1 MLSVNPGETIAPIPA
16 RRLGL
21 ARQCKDHAY
30 DEDNWG
36 NKREDSAGM
45 AGEGDS
51 GREITALVGDTLL
64 DFLDMFIRS
73 ILFKTN
79 LPSLTALSTM
89 L

>member
-1 MLSVNPGETIAPIPA
+1 MKDSWQSGVGFGVTRGEYGG
-16 RRLGL
+16 RR
-21 ARQCKDHAY
+21 
-30 DEDNWG
+30 
-36 NKREDSAGM
+36 
-45 AGEGDS
+45 
-51 GREITALVGDTLL
+51 GRVITALVGDTLL